1 MQWIGEKKEIE
12 EERLRLETENKAQ
25 MMKLEAE
32 NEAQRKK
39 LEAQN
44 EDKQLRLDLEAENE
58 ALRENLEMTRK
69 RLRVQDAR
77 VRVMEEGFH
86 VIKEKLQD
94 MVHLLGEA
102 PLQDMKEVLKMDMDH
117 GGLDHDEVMLPSL

>member
-1 MQWIGEKKEIE
+1 MEA
-12 EERLRLETENKAQ
+12 ENKAQ

-32 NEAQRKK
+32 NEALMMKLEAEKEAQRKK
-39 LEAQN
+39 LEAQI
-44 EDKQLRLDLEAENE
+44 EDKQLRLDLEAENK